1 MINLKLLNKIILQLV
16 LFFLLSLF
24 ALAEENVDIWKS
36 NENQDLE
43 KSDEELIETEISSED
58 GLFQTIKPKEN
69 NILEDSNIKL
79 ENEIIYGLF
88 DPQVNSL
95 STDMWI
101 NSDGNEVLEKLKKI
115 EKIKLSKFAEN
126 ILIKTLFTNSYAP
139 KKNIKENFF
148 FDYKTEWLIKKKK
161 N

>member
-69 NILEDSNIKL
+69 NILEDSGIFFQAKILSSFGNTFTPIL
-79 ENEIIYGLF
+79 E
-88 DPQVNSL
+88 
-95 STDMWI
+95 
-101 NSDGNEVLEKLKKI
+101 
-115 EKIKLSKFAEN
+115 
-126 ILIKTLFTNSYAP
+126 YA
-139 KKNIKENFF
+139 
-148 FDYKTEWLIKKKK
+148 
-161 N
+161 